1 MISASI
7 RSSRTDSVLV
17 ICTLLAAS
25 LAGGCG
31 TSAGTSSGPSED
43 ARDVVA
49 RYADEILTLREFE
62 RQYSRSTTNIDAAT
76 EDSQSAYRDFL
87 ERYVNFRLKVRAAED
102 AGIPAQPDVREEI
115 ASYRSRLSRPFLMDK
130 EVIEPITRE
139 LYDRQQHLV
148 DVSHILR
155 RIPPGASP
163 ADTLAAYREM
173 QAIRDSALQGID
185 FGELAIR
192 HSDDPSA
199 GGRVGMRG
207 YAGRLGHFTGGN
219 LVEPF
224 ETFAY
229 ETPLGEISPVFRT
242 QFGYHTLLVHER
254 RPAVPGIHVAHIMLR
269 PGETSADSAQAL
281 ELLRDIR
288 TQLADGAD
296 FAELA
301 RQHSQDEQS
310 RPRGGDLGTLEYTS
324 QVPESFRDAAFALE
338 NVGDIS
344 DVVETP
350 FGFHVIK
357 LTGREELPSYD
368 EAFEELKALA
378 DRLPRTSEAERA
390 LARRIVRERDGQ
402 VDTSR
407 VVEAFTG
414 MEPDSIVAR
423 WPNSTSPN
431 SILPDSILVDAFFTL
446 ADTAFTIRDLVEFA
460 DPSSLSNAPN
470 VDAWTRNLVSD
481 FVTRRAVDVEAE
493 HLADRDEA
501 FRRLMREFRDGLVLF
516 EFMEDSVWAVAQEDS
531 AGLRAYYHQRRDAYR
546 WPERTRVVTAHSVS
560 DSVLLEV
567 VRRLDEDASPT
578 DLSSRFTEDSV
589 HAVRWDT
596 TMISDS
602 TYALYDRALSL
613 DAGEH
618 SGVVPYR
625 NAHAV
630 VINDGVE
637 PPRSKTF
644 AEARSTV
651 VNEYQQVVEDR
662 LMTRLRRMY
671 DVQLY
676 PDRLDR
682 AFGPDAEPAGSN

>member
-431 SILPDSILVDAFFTL
+431 SILPDSILADAFFTL

>member
-1 MISASI
+1 M
-7 RSSRTDSVLV
+7 
-17 ICTLLAAS
+17 
-25 LAGGCG
+25 
-31 TSAGTSSGPSED
+31 
-43 ARDVVA
+43 A